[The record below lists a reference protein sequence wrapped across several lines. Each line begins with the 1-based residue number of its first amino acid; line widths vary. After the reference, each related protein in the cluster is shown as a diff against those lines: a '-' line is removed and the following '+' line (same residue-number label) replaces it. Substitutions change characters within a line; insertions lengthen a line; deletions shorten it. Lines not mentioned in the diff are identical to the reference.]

1 MVLRTWLAFLSVFAL
16 GAVMLVFCGDSGENL
31 CEGVLCDDGNEC
43 TEDTCD
49 PDDGSCDSTV
59 VADDSACNF
68 QGLPGLCKSG
78 VCEDATLCEGVVCD
92 DDNQCTEDRCDPA
105 NGSCSNS
112 AVAANTACSVQGFPG
127 ICVSGVCEDAML
139 CEGVV
144 CDDENQCTED
154 FCRRATGRC
163 SYAPVANATACNFH
177 GLPGLCMSGVCEDA
191 KLCEGVVCDD
201 ENQCTEDI
209 CDPANG
215 SCVHDAL
222 ADNTVCSFHG
232 LPGLCMS
239 GVCEDAGLCEGIV
252 CDDGKQC
259 TEDICDPANGTCV
272 YTPLE
277 DDTSCNFN
285 GFPGVCA
292 SGMCE
297 DAMLCEG
304 VVCDSPCAIDE
315 PPCNPFTGM
324 CPPATT
330 FATAG
335 LVCDLDTID
344 DGLCDGGGNC
354 IEPQGDLEPIGISF
368 DTNNFLQVVI
378 KNRSG
383 QTVPKNVGNVQV
395 FVDGRAVA
403 DIGLE
408 SLVDDSYRQPNS
420 MQTITLDVRIA
431 GANRRIGIAVDTSN
445 EILETNEDHNQYTRT
460 VTPPVI
466 PGPDLVVSDLR
477 IEDSTGAL
485 QIELRNDGTED
496 CPITSVTFEI
506 RVNGVV
512 IADVTQTIP
521 ALSGAGGT
529 TLVSPTPSIPIGSG
543 SKVKVTLSTKDPR
556 DEIDNTNQS
565 RTELLPSDALPAEY
579 STLLVH
585 PKIVNNLKWEG
596 ASGVSGLTNAQ
607 MADLVHAI
615 HGLEAERPV
624 SAPLPPVEPVSRLTE
639 ETAWHI
645 FVAHVAHSLWV
656 EKNDLV
662 GWSLVDIPD
671 AEAALLLDGRQWFY
685 YLLAEDRYTPRYGW
699 VTPWNPTVGYE
710 FLSNF
715 EMIKS
720 NQLDTIYALTDWM
733 RARLFHNSGQDPFEQ
748 YGYEGHPPIDR
759 ILYALDGRKHI
770 TPGCGGTTGLYISM
784 LRAINIPAELA
795 QIIFDESHHC
805 RPIFQS
811 VDRSMTHGDDPYNTI
826 TLNSSRTVPVSEL
839 FYTSAQMQTLFV
851 SPVPDCNGAI
861 CNTVSQQ
868 AFHNNNRQK
877 IERSFQRRGDYLLR
891 QYQQYGPDHLRD
903 VVLHGIQVGGETIT
917 YAYPL
922 FSATEKDAMILAIED
937 YLTTLGGGD
946 IEAGKAIVS
955 IRATAWD
962 HAKNSIGM
970 VLKES
975 QPDEAEFHVHPE
987 CP

>member
-1 MVLRTWLAFLSVFAL
+1 
-16 GAVMLVFCGDSGENL
+16 
-31 CEGVLCDDGNEC
+31 
-43 TEDTCD
+43 
-49 PDDGSCDSTV
+49 
-59 VADDSACNF
+59 
-68 QGLPGLCKSG
+68 
-78 VCEDATLCEGVVCD
+78 
-92 DDNQCTEDRCDPA
+92 
-105 NGSCSNS
+105 
-112 AVAANTACSVQGFPG
+112 
-127 ICVSGVCEDAML
+127 
-139 CEGVV
+139 
-144 CDDENQCTED
+144 
-154 FCRRATGRC
+154 
-163 SYAPVANATACNFH
+163 
-177 GLPGLCMSGVCEDA
+177 
-191 KLCEGVVCDD
+191 
-201 ENQCTEDI
+201 
-209 CDPANG
+209 
-215 SCVHDAL
+215 
-222 ADNTVCSFHG
+222 
-232 LPGLCMS
+232 
-239 GVCEDAGLCEGIV
+239 
-252 CDDGKQC
+252 
-259 TEDICDPANGTCV
+259 
-272 YTPLE
+272 
-277 DDTSCNFN
+277 
-285 GFPGVCA
+285 
-292 SGMCE
+292 
-297 DAMLCEG
+297 
-304 VVCDSPCAIDE
+304 
-315 PPCNPFTGM
+315 
-324 CPPATT
+324 
-330 FATAG
+330 
-335 LVCDLDTID
+335 
-344 DGLCDGGGNC
+344 
-354 IEPQGDLEPIGISF
+354 
-368 DTNNFLQVVI
+368 
-378 KNRSG
+378 
-383 QTVPKNVGNVQV
+383 
-395 FVDGRAVA
+395 
-403 DIGLE
+403 
-408 SLVDDSYRQPNS
+408 
-420 MQTITLDVRIA
+420 
-431 GANRRIGIAVDTSN
+431 
-445 EILETNEDHNQYTRT
+445 
-460 VTPPVI
+460 
-466 PGPDLVVSDLR
+466 VSDLR

-615 HGLEAERPV
+615 QGLEAERPV